1 MRKIHVIGIGAG
13 DPGQVTAQA
22 VERLNE
28 VDVFFLL
35 DKGEAKDE
43 LVALRRTILDRYV
56 TDPSYRVAIAE
67 DPPRDRTAPDYLGA
81 VSAWH
86 ERRADVYESLI
97 RDEVADGESG
107 AVLAW
112 GDPTL
117 YDNTIGVLNTVAERG
132 SVAFE
137 LSVVPGV
144 SSVSTL
150 TAAHRIGLNQV
161 GRPVQ
166 ITTGRQ
172 LAQGF
177 PPGVDD
183 VVVMLDAHCTFTR
196 LAEPDLDIYWG
207 AYLGTPDEILISG
220 PVHEV
225 ADRIVAT
232 RAEAR
237 RRKGWIMD
245 TYLLRRTPH

>member
-1 MRKIHVIGIGAG
+1 MRRIFVIGIGAG
-13 DPGQVTAQA
+13 NPEQVTVQA
-22 VERLNE
+22 VNRLNE

-43 LVALRRTILDRYV
+43 LVRLRRDILDRYL
-56 TDPSYRVAIAE
+56 TAPTYRVAVAE
-67 DPPRDRTAPDYLGA
+67 DPPRDRTAADYLGA
-81 VSAWH
+81 VATWH
-86 ERRADVYESLI
+86 QRRADVYEALI
-97 RDEVADGESG
+97 RDEVADGECG

-117 YDNTIGVLNTVAERG
+117 YDNTIGVLNTVLERR
-132 SVAFE
+132 SVEFE
-137 LSVVPGV
+137 LSVIPGV

-150 TAAHRIGLNQV
+150 TAGHRIGLNQV
-161 GRPVQ
+161 GKPVQ

-177 PPGVDD
+177 PAGVDD
-183 VVVMLDAHCTFTR
+183 VVVMLDAHCTFTG
-196 LAEPDLDIYWG
+196 LDDDDLDIYWG

-220 PVHEV
+220 RVRDV
-225 ADRIVAT
+225 AEQITAA

-237 RRKGWIMD
+237 ARKGWIMD
-245 TYLLRRTPH
+245 TYLLRRTRS

>member
-35 DKGEAKDE
+35 DKGGATDE

-56 TDPSYRVAIAE
+56 TDPSYRVAVVE
-67 DPPRDRTAPDYLGA
+67 DPPRDRAAADYLGA

-161 GRPVQ
+161 GRPVL

-196 LAEPDLDIYWG
+196 LPEQGLDVYWG

-220 PVHEV
+220 PVREV
-225 ADRIVAT
+225 ADSIVAA

-245 TYLLRRTPH
+245 TYLLRRAPG